1 MNTSDPVAAPRT
13 RSAQESR
20 RLRVRAGYG
29 LALLPVSFVL
39 AALVWLYCADQYAH
53 SGADWT
59 THWPL
64 GLALFAASG
73 LLGLLALGLPRR
85 WLVWLQLL
93 LLLPAMALFAF

>member
-13 RSAQESR
+13 RSARESR
-20 RLRVRAGYG
+20 RIRIRAGLG

-39 AALVWLYCADQYAH
+39 GALIWLYRADQYAH
-53 SGADWT
+53 AGADRT

-64 GLALFAASG
+64 GLAFFTASG
-73 LLGLLALGLPRR
+73 LLGLMALGLPRR

-93 LLLPAMALFAF
+93 LLLPAMALLAF

>member
-1 MNTSDPVAAPRT
+1 MNTSAPGAAPRT
-13 RSAQESR
+13 RSAHESR
-20 RLRVRAGYG
+20 RIRIRAGFG
-29 LALLPVSFVL
+29 LGLLPVSFVL
-39 AALVWLYCADQYAH
+39 AALIWLYCADQYAH

-64 GLALFAASG
+64 GLTLFAASG

-93 LLLPAMALFAF
+93 LLLPAMVLFAF